1 MSSNRYAAAL
11 LAVVTLCAV
20 VAGCAATPGA
30 GDPSTPPG
38 ASRSVAAGP
47 STASLGERRVSTE
60 SALPPRVV
68 AGYWHSW
75 GTPPVRLRD
84 VPKEYTVVMAAF
96 AVGDRTGRVRFA
108 STVQSAASLVADIR
122 SLHASGRRVLLA
134 VGGWN
139 DGGLQIRTDA
149 QLATFLASVT
159 PIIDRYGFSGLDWDL
174 EHGISPATL
183 ERATRRLAERYGQRF
198 AITMAPI
205 LGPREP
211 EQLELAR
218 RIGDELDMVNPQ
230 YYNGGRSEQAW
241 IVEHTLGWV
250 RVVGEQSV
258 GMGFLLVR
266 LPGET
271 GTQTPPAICAM
282 WQSLLERAPHAR
294 GVMVWSVNHDRS
306 QGYRFATTC
315 ARTVLRS

>member
-1 MSSNRYAAAL
+1 
-11 LAVVTLCAV
+11 V
-20 VAGCAATPGA
+20 
-30 GDPSTPPG
+30 
-38 ASRSVAAGP
+38 
-47 STASLGERRVSTE
+47 
-60 SALPPRVV
+60 LPPRVV

-75 GTPPVRLRD
+75 GTPSVRLRD

-96 AVGDRTGRVRFA
+96 AVGDRTGRVRFTP
-108 STVQSAASLVADIR
+108 TVQSAASLAADIR

-139 DGGLQIRTDA
+139 DGGLQIRTEA

-183 ERATRRLAERYGQRF
+183 ERATRRLTERYGQGF

-205 LGPREP
+205 LGEREP

-218 RIGDELDMVNPQ
+218 RIADELDMVNPQ
-230 YYNGGRSEQAW
+230 YYNGGRSEPAW
-241 IVEHTLGWV
+241 IVEHTLGWA
-250 RVVGEQSV
+250 RVVGEQAV

-271 GTQTPPAICAM
+271 GTQTPQAICGM
-282 WQSLLERAPHAR
+282 WQSLLKRLPRAR

-306 QGYRFATTC
+306 QGYRFAKTC

>member
-1 MSSNRYAAAL
+1 MSLTRCAAAL
-11 LAVVTLCAV
+11 RAVVMLTGV
-20 VAGCAATPGA
+20 VSGCAASPGA
-30 GDPSTPPG
+30 GEPS
-38 ASRSVAAGP
+38 ASSV
-47 STASLGERRVSTE
+47 VSR

-75 GTPPVRLRD
+75 GTPAVRLRD
-84 VPKEYTVVMAAF
+84 VPPEYTVVMAAF
-96 AVGDRTGRVRFA
+96 AVGDRTGRVRFTPTA
-108 STVQSAASLVADIR
+108 QSDASLVADVR
-122 SLHASGRRVLLA
+122 SLQASGRRVLLA

-149 QLATFLASVT
+149 QLETFLASVT

-205 LGPREP
+205 LGAREP

-218 RIGDELDMVNPQ
+218 RIADQLDMVNPQ
-230 YYNGGRSEQAW
+230 YYNGGRPDPAW
-241 IVEHTLGWV
+241 ILQHTLGWE
-250 RVVGEQSV
+250 RVVGEQSM

-271 GTQTPPAICAM
+271 GTQTSQAICTM
-282 WQSLLERAPHAR
+282 WQRLLESAPRAR

-306 QGYRFATTC
+306 QGYRFARTC
-315 ARTVLRS
+315 ARTILRS